1 MVAKIGFVMIVV
13 DRRAEAVIKAA
24 INNKKGGWLAVLAG
38 QRSGGK
44 NKVYGRKYGCTEKRR
59 VL

>member
-24 INNKKGGWLAVLAG
+24 INNKKGGWLAFLAR
-38 QRSGGK
+38 QRSGG
-44 NKVYGRKYGCTEKRR
+44 EKQSVRS
-59 VL
+59 

>member
-24 INNKKGGWLAVLAG
+24 INNKKGGWLAFLAG
-38 QRSGGK
+38 QRSGG
-44 NKVYGRKYGCTEKRR
+44 EKQSVRS
-59 VL
+59 